1 MNTNIGFV
9 NIYKSEDWLGNPTK
23 TIFSIK
29 IKKKHSKVTSEN
41 MLFNLNSELNVGTLK
56 STYYTFLLMAR
67 VVGKD
72 YKVTSKVFTDFTN
85 PLVTDTLCHRNIKI
99 NVFVKEEFK
108 TEHEFMITDKTL
120 IALLRNE
127 KLHNIGVE
135 QLKYFLLSID
145 EI

>member
-1 MNTNIGFV
+1 MD
-9 NIYKSEDWLGNPTK
+9 IYKSEDRLGNLTK

-29 IKKKHSKVTSEN
+29 IIKKYSKVTSEN
-41 MLFNLNSELNVGTLK
+41 MLFKFNSDLNVGTLK

-67 VVGKD
+67 VVRKD
-72 YKVTSKVFTDFTN
+72 YKVTSKVLKDFTN
-85 PLVTDTLCHRNIKI
+85 PSVTDILCHRNIKI
-99 NVFVKEEFK
+99 NVFLKNEFK
-108 TEHEFMITDKTL
+108 ADHEFLITDETL

-127 KLHNIGVE
+127 KLHNVGVE